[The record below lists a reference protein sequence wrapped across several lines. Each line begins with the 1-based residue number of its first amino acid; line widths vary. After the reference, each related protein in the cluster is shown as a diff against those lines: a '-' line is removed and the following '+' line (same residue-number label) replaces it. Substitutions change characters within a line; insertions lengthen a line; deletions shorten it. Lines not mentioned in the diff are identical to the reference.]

1 MGTHPIFES
10 DFDCLTEMSAQLL
23 NELND
28 RLAAKPYLGGYEMS
42 AEDKETFSK
51 IGDSPIQHAH
61 VLRWY
66 NQVQFEMGTKEEN
79 KPEAKTE
86 PVKTASASPTGHSK
100 LVDPS
105 ILPRK
110 DVQRDNKTG
119 QMKEDPIYVAHRN
132 KMFDELLEAQE
143 KRYAAMP
150 RKPISVTLPDG
161 AVKEGTSWETT
172 PLDIA
177 KAISSG
183 LANVVVGA
191 KVNGVVWDL
200 TRRLEGDCSLSLL
213 KFDDKDGKEIYWHS
227 SAHIL
232 GECMERYFGGALCY
246 GPDIEDGFYYDM
258 WMGNNTV
265 SSDADMPK
273 VEKLYQQ
280 MMKEKQPFQRL
291 EVTKQQLVDMFEH
304 NPFKQ
309 RLIEEKNIG
318 DTTVYRCGSL
328 IDMCRGPHL
337 PHTGK
342 AKAVKLYK
350 TSATYWEGKAD
361 QESLQRIYG
370 ITFPDKKR
378 LTEWVTFQEEAK
390 KRDHRRIGVDQQL
403 WVFDP
408 LSAGSCFWLPR
419 GALIYNRLMDFIRS
433 EYRKRGFK
441 EVVTPNIFNSEL
453 WKTSGHWQ
461 HYSDDMFTFKVEK
474 DDWAM
479 KPMNCPSHCVIFR
492 SRQRSYK
499 ELPLRYA
506 DFGVLHRN
514 ELSGALSGL
523 TRVRRFQQDDAHI
536 FCAVEQIEH
545 EVEKALR
552 FFKYV
557 YDTFGF
563 TFELNLSTRP
573 EKYLG
578 KVEEWD
584 KAESMLTNA
593 LNHFCDEHGQKWEL
607 NPGDGAFY
615 GPKID
620 IKILDALKRRHQL
633 ATVQLDFQLP
643 QRFGLKFNRDNKEET
658 PVMIHR
664 AILGSL
670 ERCVAILTE
679 SFGGK
684 WPLWLSPR
692 QVKVVP
698 IGKDHMEYAREVA
711 NKFYAAGLEA
721 EADADVADTFNKRI
735 RNAQIEQWNFI
746 LVVGSKEKDDA
757 TVAVRTR
764 DTQQHGVLKHEYVL
778 EELLRLHHSRALE
791 AENEFKGA
799 KKEAKKEEQKEE
811 K

>member
-1 MGTHPIFES
+1 
-10 DFDCLTEMSAQLL
+10 MSAQML
-23 NELND
+23 NELNE
-28 RLAAKPYLGGYEMS
+28 RLAKLPFLGGYEVS
-42 AEDKETFSK
+42 NEDKDCLGK
-51 IGDSPIQHAH
+51 LDAPPIQHPH

-66 NQVQFEMGTKEEN
+66 NQVKFVIGKKESN
-79 KPEAKTE
+79 AAPAAKTAAV
-86 PVKTASASPTGHSK
+86 PAATASGSGHSK
-100 LVDPS
+100 LVDPTM
-105 ILPRK
+105 LPKK
-110 DVQRDNKTG
+110 DVQRDAKTG
-119 QMKEDPIYVAHRN
+119 QMKEDPAYVAWRN
-132 KMFDELLEAQE
+132 QMFDDLMEAQK
-143 KRYAAMP
+143 KRYEAMP
-150 RKPISVTLPDG
+150 HKPIKITLPDG
-161 AVKEGTSWETT
+161 AVKEGISWETT
-172 PLDIA
+172 PLDVA

-191 KVNGVVWDL
+191 KVNDVVWDL
-200 TRRLEGDCSLSLL
+200 SRKLEGDCTLSLL
-213 KFDDKDGKEIYWHS
+213 KFDDKEGKEIYWHS

-258 WMGNNTV
+258 WMGPQSV
-265 SSDADMPK
+265 SSEADMPK
-273 VEKLYQQ
+273 LEKLYNQ
-280 MMKEKQPFQRL
+280 MMKEKQPFERL
-291 EVTKQQLVDMFEH
+291 EVTKQQLIDMFKH

-361 QESLQRIYG
+361 QESLQRVYG

-378 LTEWVTFQEEAK
+378 LTEWVTLQEEAK
-390 KRDHRRIGVDQQL
+390 KRDHRKIGTEQQL
-403 WVFDP
+403 WTFDP

-419 GALIYNRLMDFIRS
+419 GALIYNRLQEFIRE

-461 HYSDDMFTFKVEK
+461 HYSEDMFTFKVEK

-479 KPMNCPSHCVIFR
+479 KPMNCPSHCVIFG

-499 ELPLRYA
+499 ELPLRLA

-536 FCAVEQIEH
+536 FCAREHIEH
-545 EVEKALR
+545 EVYKALR

-557 YDTFGF
+557 YDIFGF

-573 EKYLG
+573 EKFLG
-578 KVEEWD
+578 EIAEWD
-584 KAESMLTNA
+584 QAEQMLTNA
-593 LNHFCDEHGQKWEL
+593 LNEFCGEHGTKWEL

-620 IKILDALKRRHQL
+620 IKIFDALKRRHQL

-643 QRFGLKFNRDNKEET
+643 QRFKLKFNRDNKEET
-658 PVMIHR
+658 PVIIHR

-670 ERCVAILTE
+670 ERCIAILCE

-692 QVKVVP
+692 QVKIVP
-698 IGKDHMEYAREVA
+698 IGKGQMEYAQEIA

-721 EADADVADTFNKRI
+721 EADHDANDTFNKRI
-735 RNAQIEQWNFI
+735 RNAQVEQWNFI
-746 LVVGSKEKDDA
+746 LVVGDKEKENG

-764 DTQQHGVLKHEYVL
+764 DTQQHGVLKVDYVL
-778 EELLRLHHSRALE
+778 EELLRLHKNRILV
-791 AENEFKGA
+791 AEHEFQG
-799 KKEAKKEEQKEE
+799 EKKEEK
-811 K
+811 